1 MKPNFKALAF
11 IAIILLAWEIVS
23 GSAIV
28 NAVLFPAPS
37 KVFEAGAK
45 WFATG
50 QLETDVST
58 SFWRMLSGLTI
69 GATLGAVAG
78 LLLGRIIFLE
88 EAVAPL
94 FHILRALPPVALIP
108 LMIVWLGIGDVAKIL
123 SIAFAV
129 FFPVWVSVLVG
140 AKTMH
145 ADYIKAAKVFS
156 KSGIETFRKV
166 VFPAVMPFIVG
177 GVRIGIGVA
186 FIMVFVSELAG
197 ASSGLG
203 YFIATAQTIY
213 RADMMIAGLIV
224 LGLLAAATD
233 YLFVVAAKRA
243 VPWADI

>member
-1 MKPNFKALAF
+1 
-11 IAIILLAWEIVS
+11 
-23 GSAIV
+23 
-28 NAVLFPAPS
+28 
-37 KVFEAGAK
+37 
-45 WFATG
+45 
-50 QLETDVST
+50 
-58 SFWRMLSGLTI
+58 
-69 GATLGAVAG
+69 
-78 LLLGRIIFLE
+78 
-88 EAVAPL
+88 
-94 FHILRALPPVALIP
+94 
-108 LMIVWLGIGDVAKIL
+108 MIVWLGIGDVAKIL

-186 FIMVFVSELAG
+186 FIMVF
-197 ASSGLG
+197 
-203 YFIATAQTIY
+203 IATAQTIY